1 MAAKR
6 KSRSTPHRTGNRPT
20 VAVDKQDLESI
31 ALAAP
36 VDVPVPGETAVGDPV
51 AGEVPVGRKAAAPKG
66 GPAARGGGFA
76 GVGRGQGAPQAR
88 RYAFRRS

>member
-6 KSRSTPHRTGNRPT
+6 KSRISPKARIQVDLTDVEAGPNTPIEVPGSPPAEPGGERTGKPT
-20 VAVDKQDLESI
+20 V
-31 ALAAP
+31 
-36 VDVPVPGETAVGDPV
+36 
-51 AGEVPVGRKAAAPKG
+51 PKG
-66 GPAARGGGFA
+66 GPTPRGGIRSG